1 MESLKTPSRITTLA
15 VTIIF
20 GIITYIST
28 MNPSDLANQLG
39 VYGSY
44 ASIIIVIC
52 ASIVKQYSEEKR
64 VTRAEQIIEN
74 NYTKLGYPKTQK
86 EDNKEPTIK
95 IEVDADKVLSE
106 IEKRKQELNTP
117 PTVDDIDQALTEI
130 QEEDSTQEDV
140 DTLTDSDYQ

>member
-1 MESLKTPSRITTLA
+1 MESLKTKSRIVTII

-44 ASIIIVIC
+44 ASLIIVIC
-52 ASIVKQYSEEKR
+52 AAIVNQVSEEKR
-64 VTRAEQIIEN
+64 VKRAEDLIKTN
-74 NYTKLGYPKTQK
+74 NG
-86 EDNKEPTIK
+86 EPTIK
-95 IEVDADKVLSE
+95 VEVDTDKVLSE

-117 PTVDDIDQALTEI
+117 PTVDEMNQALTEI